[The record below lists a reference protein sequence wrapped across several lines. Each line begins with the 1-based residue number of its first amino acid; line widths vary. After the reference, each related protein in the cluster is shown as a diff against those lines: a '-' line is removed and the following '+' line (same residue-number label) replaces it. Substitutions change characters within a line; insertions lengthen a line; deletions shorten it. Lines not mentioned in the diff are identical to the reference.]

1 MIINVKHN
9 GNVIT
14 TFDDTFSFFEK
25 FNTENGRYVRSG
37 IISNKNEDVI
47 ETQEDPFMRSIMNLI
62 DIGVAG
68 SCKNGKL
75 GICLKS
81 GVQCYQ
87 SGNTIS
93 KPDMTIDDYK
103 SIIDQVKGAV
113 FQVALGGRGDPNLC
127 EHFQFYCEYAREN
140 GIIPNYT
147 TSGINLSDEQ
157 VEITKN
163 TVGACA
169 VSWYRNEHTLSA
181 IEQFVNANCI
191 TNIHYVLGNN
201 SIDEAIERLQTNGFP
216 QGINAVIFLTHKP
229 VGLGQSKN
237 VLKANDAKVKR
248 FFEIVDNWNGS
259 FKIGF
264 DSCAIP
270 GIINYTHNIDWQ
282 SLDTCEGARF
292 SAYITSDMIMTP
304 CSFDQDL
311 RYGVNLH
318 ENSIQAAW
326 NSSQFQAFRD
336 KLTYGC
342 NSCSLHSV
350 CKSGCPLKPEI
361 VLCDRIEK
369 K

>member
-1 MIINVKHN
+1 MI
-9 GNVIT
+9 
-14 TFDDTFSFFEK
+14 K
-25 FNTENGRYVRSG
+25 FNSGKEQDIYTDTDNRFVEWFNRETGKYVRTG
-37 IISNKNEDVI
+37 IIDAQNND
-47 ETQEDPFMRSIMNLI
+47 TNDDPFMRSFPNLLDVGIM
-62 DIGVAG
+62 G
-68 SCKNGKL
+68 SCAHGKSGLCLAAGVECYQNGL
-75 GICLKS
+75 GIS
-81 GVQCYQ
+81 MPDMSFEDYQ
-87 SGNTIS
+87 S
-93 KPDMTIDDYK
+93 
-103 SIIDQVKGAV
+103 IIKQCRGKVM
-113 FQVALGGRGDPNLC
+113 QIALGGRGDPNKHKFFGDILKLT
-127 EHFQFYCEYAREN
+127 YNN

-147 TSGINLSDEQ
+147 TSGLGLTAI
-157 VEITKN
+157 EIELTKKYC
-163 TVGACA
+163 GAVA
-169 VSWYRNEHTLSA
+169 VSWYRSKYTLSA
-181 IEQFVNANCI
+181 IEQFVNASCI

-326 NSSQFQAFRD
+326 NSSQFQTFRD

-342 NSCSLHSV
+342 NGCSLHSV

-361 VLCDRIEK
+361 VLCDRSEK